1 MPHRTSTDSPRDS
14 WRVSHDGVYPNMLGQ
29 PSATSAMVSPGSWS
43 CRSSVDG
50 MHVSPSSSDEGTQQS
65 QTAAQKPVG
74 PVWSPAAQQN
84 LVKPSNGGKAAL
96 TRQQQIA
103 SAAASS
109 FFAPTAP
116 RAQRPSHHF
125 SAKSGAPARNGIG
138 ATAPS
143 PAAPPV
149 AVSAQQ
155 RPSQHAQHGQQGRAN
170 TPGGTASAASFE
182 SSSRHDSVQQ
192 QRHMQHRAAG
202 KPLLHPHQVQAQAAA
217 NLLQHQQASAAL
229 QKQNAQFNYPQAHMH
244 QLATAMHRPQPVGA
258 AHASGYSQHGAQRF
272 PLSRVSCD
280 YPQGVSRQRASVDPA
295 GGQLPGSAQL
305 HRGNSLDIALARQ
318 AQAAANRGGNFPPD
332 RGGNFPPDSLWL
344 GQTYS
349 THPAAGWPAQHDMQD
364 HMSPQALQLQALHAL
379 NAMNR
384 APQQP
389 SAQQTQWGN
398 SRRLRHSGSA
408 LSEFGANAFQFP
420 PLHHQPLLSR
430 LSAEPHPSVSI
441 RSSMEAAGSSFGGRQ
456 SPSQQP
462 TIEASASMSELQGA
476 WGSHLDAGDGLSSRP
491 ASSASLHSQAQHNPF
506 LQPGSSFSIR
516 EAKQLLQHPKPDP
529 NRVIPRVDT
538 FASTLHDAWGAHAK
552 HDSPPGLEPVLD
564 SKPPRL
570 SSESLRSNASQSQ
583 SSSSKQMHRVH
594 VESMLSISPH
604 AICALSG
611 D

>member
-1 MPHRTSTDSPRDS
+1 
-14 WRVSHDGVYPNMLGQ
+14 MLGQ

-50 MHVSPSSSDEGTQQS
+50 VHVSPSSSDEGTHPS
-65 QTAAQKPVG
+65 QTAVQKPVG
-74 PVWSPAAQQN
+74 PIWSPVAQQN
-84 LVKPSNGGKAAL
+84 LVKPAEGGKAAL

-103 SAAASS
+103 NAAASS

-116 RAQRPSHHF
+116 RAQRPSQQF
-125 SAKSGAPARNGIG
+125 SAESGAPARNGIG
-138 ATAPS
+138 STAPS
-143 PAAPPV
+143 PAAPPTV
-149 AVSAQQ
+149 ISAQQRPSQHAQHAQQRPSQHAQHAQQ

-170 TPGGTASAASFE
+170 TPGSTASAASFE
-182 SSSRHDSVQQ
+182 PSSRHDSVQQ

-244 QLATAMHRPQPVGA
+244 QLAAAMQRPQQMGA

-280 YPQGVSRQRASVDPA
+280 YPQAVSRQRASVDSA
-295 GGQLPGSAQL
+295 AGQLSGFAQP
-305 HRGNSLDIALARQ
+305 HRANSLDIALARQ
-318 AQAAANRGGNFPPD
+318 AQAAAERGGNFPPD

-364 HMSPQALQLQALHAL
+364 HMSPQALQLQALNAL

-389 SAQQTQWGN
+389 TAQQTQWGN

-420 PLHHQPLLSR
+420 PLHHPPLLHR
-430 LSAEPHPSVSI
+430 LSAEPHPSGSI
-441 RSSMEAAGSSFGGRQ
+441 RSSMEAAGSNFGGRQ
-456 SPSQQP
+456 SPSQEP

-491 ASSASLHSQAQHNPF
+491 ASSVSLHSQAQHNPF
-506 LQPGSSFSIR
+506 LQSGSSFSIR
-516 EAKQLLQHPKPDP
+516 EAKQLLQHPKPNP

-552 HDSPPGLEPVLD
+552 HESPPGLEPVLD
-564 SKPPRL
+564 SRPPRL
-570 SSESLRSNASQSQ
+570 SSDSLRSSASQSQ
-583 SSSSKQMHRVH
+583 GSSGKQMHRVH
-594 VESMLSISPH
+594 VESMLTIISH
-604 AICALSG
+604 TVCAPSG